1 MKRLVALALTA
12 ILLAVTTGQANAL
25 GGGPIV
31 LNVTDWTSPDGH
43 AFVGVQANGQWASPS
58 SSGYCSEWV
67 LKAVVAPNEWVYWVW
82 VHQDGCSGPVINF
95 TNPLQVITTPGKP
108 GMGIHA
114 NTAAGMSLY
123 LDVSVQPDAAPAMSQ
138 RTVSAQLTAGWLP
151 ALNGAI
157 QAYVVQDSVHVTS
170 WTVRFGDD
178 STATFP
184 PDPSNP
190 FGLTTTHT
198 YGSGQF
204 NVVAIAHVT
213 GQAYG
218 AFFAPNGT
226 IFEQLVPFAINISNT
241 ASGIGSPIEYVPP
254 VVRVAASPS
263 GTLPDGTIIAAD
275 AGGHAQLYWP
285 RGLHCSLYAR
295 ADVITEGYEL
305 SGGIVIGGAK
315 TKLVGYH
322 YDAGTND
329 AADATPTGSY
339 GPAVPIAIQWDQ
351 PLPGTASY
359 PVQLTLDLQT
369 TYDNGAVRTSTV
381 SGTVGVTVIYSAMDQ

>member
-1 MKRLVALALTA
+1 MRRLAAFALAA
-12 ILLAVTTGQANAL
+12 SLLAGTSAQAYAFDSRVVVTVA
-25 GGGPIV
+25 
-31 LNVTDWTSPDGH
+31 DWSAPDGH

-58 SSGYCSEWV
+58 SPGYCSEWV

-82 VHQDGCSGPVINF
+82 VHQDGCSGPVVNF
-95 TNPLQVITTPGKP
+95 VNPLQVVTTPGRP
-108 GMGIHA
+108 GIGIHA
-114 NTAAGMSLY
+114 NTSAGMSLY
-123 LDVSVQPDAAPAMSQ
+123 LDVSVQPDTAPAMSQ

-157 QAYVVQDSVHVTS
+157 QAYVVPSSVHVTS

-178 STATFP
+178 STKTFP

-204 NVVAIAHVT
+204 DVVAIAHVS

-218 AFFAPNGT
+218 AFFAPDGT
-226 IFEQLVPFAINISNT
+226 LFEQLIPFSINISNQ
-241 ASGIGSPIEYVPP
+241 ASGIGAPIQYVPP
-254 VVRVAASPS
+254 VVTVAASPS
-263 GTLPDGTIIAAD
+263 GTLPDGTIIPAD
-275 AGGHAQLYWP
+275 AAGHAQLYWP

-295 ADVITEGYEL
+295 ADIVTEGFEL
-305 SGGIVIGGAK
+305 SDGVVIGGAT

-322 YDAGTND
+322 YDAGAND
-329 AADATPTGSY
+329 AADPTPTGNY
-339 GPAVPIAIQWDQ
+339 GPDVPIAIQWDQ
-351 PLPGTASY
+351 PLPGTGSY

-369 TYDNGAVRTSTV
+369 TYDNGTVRTSTV
-381 SGTVGVTVIYSAMDQ
+381 SGTVDVTVIYSAVNQ

>member
-1 MKRLVALALTA
+1 MKRLGA
-12 ILLAVTTGQANAL
+12 ILAAALLVFLSSSPAVAVDA
-25 GGGPIV
+25 PISV
-31 LNVTDWTSPDGH
+31 SVADWTSPDGH
-43 AFVGVQANGQWASPS
+43 AFVGVQANGQWATPS

-82 VHQDGCSGPVINF
+82 VHQNGCSGPVINF
-95 TNPLQVITTPGKP
+95 ANPLQVITTPGKP
-108 GMGIHA
+108 GIGIHA
-114 NTAAGMSLY
+114 NTSAGLNLY
-123 LDVSVQPDAAPAMSQ
+123 LDVSVQPQDAPAMSQ

-157 QAYVVQDSVHVTS
+157 QAYVVPSSVRVTR
-170 WTVRFGDD
+170 WNVRFGDG
-178 STATFP
+178 SIQTFP
-184 PDPSNP
+184 PDHSNP

-198 YGSGQF
+198 YGPGPF
-204 NVVAIAHVT
+204 DVLATAHVT

-241 ASGIGSPIEYVPP
+241 ASGIGAPIEYVPP
-254 VVRVAASPS
+254 IVKVTGSPS
-263 GTLPDGTIIAAD
+263 GTLPDGTAIAAD
-275 AGGHAQLYWP
+275 TDGHAQLYWP
-285 RGLHCSLYAR
+285 RGLHCSLYPR
-295 ADVITEGYEL
+295 ADIVREGYEL
-305 SGGIVIGGAK
+305 SGGVVIGGAK

-329 AADATPTGSY
+329 AADATRTGNY
-339 GPAVPIAIQWDQ
+339 GPVVPIAIQWDT
-351 PLPGTASY
+351 PLPNAGSY

-381 SGTVGVTVIYSAMDQ
+381 FGTVGVTVIYSAMDQ

>member
-1 MKRLVALALTA
+1 
-12 ILLAVTTGQANAL
+12 
-25 GGGPIV
+25 
-31 LNVTDWTSPDGH
+31 
-43 AFVGVQANGQWASPS
+43 
-58 SSGYCSEWV
+58 
-67 LKAVVAPNEWVYWVW
+67 
-82 VHQDGCSGPVINF
+82 VINF
-95 TNPLQVITTPGKP
+95 TNPRQVITTPGKP

-114 NTAAGMSLY
+114 NTSAGLNLY
-123 LDVSVQPDAAPAMSQ
+123 LDVSVQPQDAPAMSP
-138 RTVSAQLTAGWLP
+138 RTVSAQLTAGWLN

-157 QAYVVQDSVHVTS
+157 QAFVVPSSVRVTT

-198 YGSGQF
+198 YGPGQF
-204 NVVAIAHVT
+204 DVVVIAHVT
-213 GQAYG
+213 GQAFG

-226 IFEQLVPFAINISNT
+226 PFEQLVPFAINISNT
-241 ASGIGSPIEYVPP
+241 ASGVGAPIQYIPP
-254 VVRVAASPS
+254 VVRVTGSPS
-263 GTLPDGTIIAAD
+263 GALPDGTLIAAD
-275 AGGHAQLYWP
+275 AAGHTQLYWP
-285 RGLHCSLYAR
+285 RGLHCSLYPR
-295 ADVITEGYEL
+295 ADIITEGYEL
-305 SGGIVIGGAK
+305 SGGVVIGRAK
-315 TKLVGYH
+315 TKLVGYR

-339 GPAVPIAIQWDQ
+339 RPDVPIAIQWDQ

-381 SGTVGVTVIYSAMDQ
+381 SGTVGVTVIYSAVNQ

>member
-1 MKRLVALALTA
+1 MKRLLAILAAALLVLVSPSTAVALDA
-12 ILLAVTTGQANAL
+12 
-25 GGGPIV
+25 PIV
-31 LNVTDWTSPDGH
+31 VSIAAWTAPDGH

-204 NVVAIAHVT
+204 NVVATAHVS

-218 AFFAPNGT
+218 AFFAPDGT
-226 IFEQLVPFAINISNT
+226 PFEQLVPFSINISNQ
-241 ASGIGSPIEYVPP
+241 ASGIGAPIQYVPP
-254 VVRVAASPS
+254 VVRVTGSPS
-263 GTLPDGTIIAAD
+263 GTLPDGTIIPAD
-275 AGGHAQLYWP
+275 AAGHTQCYWP
-285 RGLHCSLYAR
+285 RGLRCALFPR
-295 ADVITEGYEL
+295 ADIVTEGYEL
-305 SGGIVIGGAK
+305 SDGVVIGGAK

-322 YDAGTND
+322 YEAGAND
-329 AADATPTGSY
+329 AADASPTGNY
-339 GPAVPIAIQWDQ
+339 APDVPIAIQWDQ
-351 PLPGTASY
+351 PLPGGASY
-359 PVQLTLDLQT
+359 PVALTLDLQT
-369 TYDNGAVRTSTV
+369 TYDNGTVRTSTV
-381 SGTVGVTVIYSAMDQ
+381 PGTVGVTVIYSAVGQ

>member
-1 MKRLVALALTA
+1 M
-12 ILLAVTTGQANAL
+12 
-25 GGGPIV
+25 
-31 LNVTDWTSPDGH
+31 
-43 AFVGVQANGQWASPS
+43 S
-58 SSGYCSEWV
+58 S
-67 LKAVVAPNEWVYWVW
+67 
-82 VHQDGCSGPVINF
+82 
-95 TNPLQVITTPGKP
+95 
-108 GMGIHA
+108 
-114 NTAAGMSLY
+114 
-123 LDVSVQPDAAPAMSQ
+123 

-157 QAYVVQDSVHVTS
+157 QAYVVPSSVRVTR
-170 WTVRFGDD
+170 WNVRFGDG
-178 STATFP
+178 STQGFP

-198 YGSGQF
+198 YGPGPF
-204 NVVAIAHVT
+204 DVVAIAHVT

-226 IFEQLVPFAINISNT
+226 PSEQRVPFAINISNT
-241 ASGIGSPIEYVPP
+241 ASGLGAPIVYVPP
-254 VVRVAASPS
+254 VVRVTGSPS
-263 GTLPDGTIIAAD
+263 GMLPDGTIIAAD

-295 ADVITEGYEL
+295 ADVITEGYEV
-305 SGGIVIGGAK
+305 SGGIVIGRAK

-339 GPAVPIAIQWDQ
+339 GPAVPIAIQWDR

-381 SGTVGVTVIYSAMDQ
+381 SGTVDVTVIYSAVDQ

>member
-25 GGGPIV
+25 GGGPVV

-184 PDPSNP
+184 PDPANP

-241 ASGIGSPIEYVPP
+241 ASGIGAPIEYVPP

-369 TYDNGAVRTSTV
+369 TYDNGTVRTSTV
-381 SGTVGVTVIYSAMDQ
+381 SGTVGVTVIYSAVDQ

>member
-1 MKRLVALALTA
+1 MKRLSAILAAALLILLPSSTVVALDAPITLTVA
-12 ILLAVTTGQANAL
+12 
-25 GGGPIV
+25 
-31 LNVTDWTSPDGH
+31 DWSAPDGH
-43 AFVGVQANGQWASPS
+43 AFVGVQANGQWTSPS
-58 SSGYCSEWV
+58 SSGYCSVWQ

-82 VHQDGCSGPVINF
+82 VYQNGCSGQPVNF
-95 TNPLQVITTPGKP
+95 ANPLQVITTPGKP
-108 GMGIHA
+108 GIGIHA
-114 NTAAGMSLY
+114 NTSAGLNLY
-123 LDVSVQPDAAPAMSQ
+123 LDVSVQPDAAPAMTQ
-138 RTVSAQLTAGWLP
+138 RNVSAQLTAGWLT

-157 QAYVVQDSVHVTS
+157 QAYVVPDSVHVTS

-204 NVVAIAHVT
+204 NVVATAHVS

-218 AFFAPNGT
+218 AFFAPDGT
-226 IFEQLVPFAINISNT
+226 PFEQLVPFSINISNQ
-241 ASGIGSPIEYVPP
+241 ASGIGAPIQYVPP
-254 VVRVAASPS
+254 VVRVTGSPS
-263 GTLPDGTIIAAD
+263 GTLPDGTIIPAD
-275 AGGHAQLYWP
+275 AAGHVQLYWP

-381 SGTVGVTVIYSAMDQ
+381 SGTVGVTVIYSAVDQ

>member
-1 MKRLVALALTA
+1 MKRLSAILAAALLILLPSSTVVALDAPIALTVA
-12 ILLAVTTGQANAL
+12 
-25 GGGPIV
+25 
-31 LNVTDWTSPDGH
+31 DWSAPDGH

-58 SSGYCSEWV
+58 SSGYCSVWQ

-82 VHQDGCSGPVINF
+82 VYQNGCSGQPVNF
-95 TNPLQVITTPGKP
+95 ANPLQVVTTPGQP
-108 GMGIHA
+108 GIGIHA
-114 NTAAGMSLY
+114 NTSAGLNLY
-123 LDVSVQPDAAPAMSQ
+123 LHVSVQPQDAPAMSQ

-157 QAYVVQDSVHVTS
+157 QAFVVQDSVHVTS